1 MTSCLVDEIFALESG
16 SITDFDPQGVV
27 MSSCAARKRAVSS
40 ASSTATVVT
49 SNKRS
54 KLASKAHNGV
64 TAVASKPS
72 VTDPKPSV
80 HAMPKDKIATAAAA
94 TPNPERVKHEQTIAR
109 LRREE
114 NELLKNAFQTLPNEV
129 QTRRRA
135 HDDMQFVEYIDFDRA
150 NEALLEL
157 QRACKNQKL
166 ADAQRE
172 EAAYLKSY
180 LYSFLDTLNRMT
192 SPSMCLPKDSCDPKQ
207 SAALPRVMM
216 TQEVYESSSFGRRYK
231 RLKATNS
238 KGCRYKPQ
246 HAQRSGSKHQE
257 PRYFGLQMCPKVLRP
272 ALCGAFNHDIDI
284 RIAHPTIASQ
294 MLKKLAELE
303 TDPALAKQIRSIKLS
318 AFEDYIENRDVPGG
332 WVETLCKH
340 HEIIGSRANQKE
352 VIKHLLCRIMFGG
365 SYEYWLQCAYGIDP
379 LKKPMN
385 GPHPKVV
392 GLVNEMCTM
401 RRIVAKSSTWK
412 EFYKRQ
418 EKVLHVKNRIQ
429 NEYACVRGESRKDIN
444 DSKVARSIF
453 SVILQTIEND
463 IIEVMYDVA
472 VATGWTVTT
481 LMFDGCHILHREGNR
496 IQDFMAQCEQKILE
510 RTGYK
515 VVLVEKPLFG
525 LQRKRIELTR
535 I

>member
-216 TQEVYESSSFGRRYK
+216 TQEVYESSSFGRRYQ

-246 HAQRSGSKHQE
+246 HAQRSGAIHI
-257 PRYFGLQMCPKVLRP
+257 LQ
-272 ALCGAFNHDIDI
+272 
-284 RIAHPTIASQ
+284 
-294 MLKKLAELE
+294 KKLNA
-303 TDPALAKQIRSIKLS
+303 
-318 AFEDYIENRDVPGG
+318 YN
-332 WVETLCKH
+332 KH
-340 HEIIGSRANQKE
+340 TFLYS
-352 VIKHLLCRIMFGG
+352 
-365 SYEYWLQCAYGIDP
+365 P
-379 LKKPMN
+379 
-385 GPHPKVV
+385 
-392 GLVNEMCTM
+392 
-401 RRIVAKSSTWK
+401 
-412 EFYKRQ
+412 
-418 EKVLHVKNRIQ
+418 
-429 NEYACVRGESRKDIN
+429 
-444 DSKVARSIF
+444 
-453 SVILQTIEND
+453 
-463 IIEVMYDVA
+463 
-472 VATGWTVTT
+472 
-481 LMFDGCHILHREGNR
+481 
-496 IQDFMAQCEQKILE
+496 
-510 RTGYK
+510 
-515 VVLVEKPLFG
+515 
-525 LQRKRIELTR
+525 
-535 I
+535 